1 MCQCLL
7 LYKLAEQSTSGLGR
21 FLEYWKCNLLVIT
34 QAPVVDLIST
44 HSPLGAACPWALCLY
59 IRQSTLSCIIH
70 IHTQHASMAMHQNHN
85 TNIVF
90 VAVSSLILLFK
101 NISASILFGFRQP
114 LKGRG
119 TWAFYISFFSNNEV
133 ILKPKIEFLQCIK
146 VFSKICY
153 QTLLDACYNG
163 SSVYRIA
170 YRSIKSST
178 CNGAKLGFYSENKFM
193 K

>member
-1 MCQCLL
+1 
-7 LYKLAEQSTSGLGR
+7 
-21 FLEYWKCNLLVIT
+21 
-34 QAPVVDLIST
+34 
-44 HSPLGAACPWALCLY
+44 
-59 IRQSTLSCIIH
+59 
-70 IHTQHASMAMHQNHN
+70 MAMHQNHN